1 MLARFHLIFWIISLS
16 IAAIAGVGTVIAGI
30 VQLIPPWWTIP
41 AGLVAL
47 TIPIVAL
54 NQILAVRSRQS
65 GNSTT
70 ALPSARTQ
78 PSSFPI
84 RSAIVGLGAFLV
96 IALPTSAYF
105 LGIPKQPT
113 SVFED
118 KRVPGI
124 LDRLAVLEK
133 RSTAPIGPPG
143 PRGPAGPQGPS
154 GAPASDRRVGEMRN
168 TLSALT
174 AIMFAENGLP
184 KFKTLAKGYNGFV
197 QRILSYYKQ
206 PNFISPGRVMEKDVY
221 HVAQPLQ
228 DLIRHDRS
236 PIPRQNGSMKIFIIN
251 MRQIHRH

>member
-1 MLARFHLIFWIISLS
+1 MTSEPARR
-16 IAAIAGVGTVIAGI
+16 AATDASEIDETV
-30 VQLIPPWWTIP
+30 
-41 AGLVAL
+41 
-47 TIPIVAL
+47 
-54 NQILAVRSRQS
+54 
-65 GNSTT
+65 
-70 ALPSARTQ
+70 SARKISVLS
-78 PSSFPI
+78 PALSSP
-84 RSAIVGLGAFLV
+84 AAQN
-96 IALPTSAYF
+96 P
-105 LGIPKQPT
+105 
-113 SVFED
+113 VF
-118 KRVPGI
+118 RAV
-124 LDRLAVLEK
+124 RLAVLEK

-184 KFKTLAKGYNGFV
+184 RFKTLAKGYNGFV